1 LPRQP
6 SIRQAWSVLVLYET
20 AEYGHGGG
28 MMEELL
34 RSNDLVYLSFV
45 RHVLE
50 EEGIDFL
57 QLDDH
62 MSVLEG
68 SIGVLPRRIM
78 VASEL
83 IEQAKRALGNAS
95 LTIQD

>member
-1 LPRQP
+1 
-6 SIRQAWSVLVLYET
+6 
-20 AEYGHGGG
+20 
-28 MMEELL
+28 MEELL

-50 EEGIDFL
+50 EADIDYV

-62 MSVLEG
+62 MSALEG

-83 IEQAKRALGNAS
+83 IGRARLALGNAS
-95 LTIQD
+95 LTIGK